1 MSQDTSTQRYDAIII
16 GSGQAGNPLARAMT
30 QAGRKTAVIERE
42 HAGGTCGNEGCTP
55 TKTMVASARVAYLA
69 RRGGDYG
76 VRTGAVSVDQV
87 RVRERKR
94 AIVDRWRRG
103 AERGLHTAGVDLLMG
118 EASFTGP
125 KTLEVKLNEGG
136 QRVLSADLIFIN
148 TGARPAKSPVPGL
161 DSVPALNST
170 TIMELGEVPEH
181 LLIMG
186 GGYIALEFGQMFRR
200 FGSRVTI
207 VQRGK
212 QVLAREDPDIAEEV
226 TKILREDGVE
236 VLLEAEVQRVG
247 RGAGGGIELT
257 MRTSGDSALRALA
270 GSHLLVAVGRVANSD
285 RLNLDAAGVRTDRQG
300 NVQVNDRLETT
311 APGIYAL
318 GDVKGGPAFTHISYD
333 DFRIIET
340 NLLKGG
346 RASTQDR
353 LVPYAVFMDP
363 ELGRVGLSEQEAR
376 NQGRS
381 IRIAKMPMKAVAR
394 AAEADETRGVM
405 KAVVDAATGRIL
417 GCAIL
422 GIAGGELM
430 SMVEIAMMGQ
440 LPYTALRDAIFA
452 HPTLAESLNNLFD
465 DYLQ

>member
-1 MSQDTSTQRYDAIII
+1 MSLETGAQRYDAIVI
-16 GSGQAGNPLARAMT
+16 GSGQAGTPLAKSLVR
-30 QAGRKTAVIERE
+30 AGRKTAVIERE
-42 HAGGTCGNEGCTP
+42 HVGGTCINEGCTP

-76 VRTGAVSVDQV
+76 VRTGAVGVDQA

-94 AIVDRWRRG
+94 AIVGRWSSG
-103 AERGLHTAGVDLLMG
+103 GERSLRAAGVDLVMG
-118 EASFTGP
+118 EAVFSGP
-125 KTLEVKLNEGG
+125 KTLEVRLNDGG
-136 QRVLSADLIFIN
+136 IRALTADLIFIN
-148 TGARPAKSPVPGL
+148 TGARPAKPPVPGL
-161 DSVPALNST
+161 DGVPALNST

-186 GGYIALEFGQMFRR
+186 GGYIGLEFGQMFRR

-212 QVLAREDPDIAEEV
+212 QLLVREDPDIADEV
-226 TKILREDGVE
+226 AKILREDGVE
-236 VLLEAEVQRVG
+236 VLLETEVQRAG
-247 RGAGGGIELT
+247 RGAGGGVELT
-257 MRTSGDSALRALA
+257 VNSAESAPRLLA
-270 GSHLLVAVGRVANSD
+270 GSHLLVAAGRVPNTD
-285 RLNLDAAGVRTDRQG
+285 RLNLDKAGVRTDSQG

-311 APGIYAL
+311 APGVYAL

-340 NLLKGG
+340 NVVKGG
-346 RASTQDR
+346 RASTKDR
-353 LVPYAVFMDP
+353 LVPYTVFIDP

-376 NQGRS
+376 TQGRS
-381 IRIAKMPMKAVAR
+381 IRIARMPMAAVAR

-405 KAVVDAATGRIL
+405 KAVVDAGTGRIL

-430 SMVEIAMMGQ
+430 SMMEIAMIGQ